1 MPIETP
7 PKDVGELANYWRL
20 TARTLSRM
28 RAADPPAPL
37 HDCEATVHWFA
48 GLTFE
53 RQNRMTPAF
62 RAKVREIRDKYGI
75 VPATKAAAAA
85 GVSQDEF
92 AKFKADRKAHGAK
105 DTDALAELKSL
116 RDFALHKIAKATEAG
131 DLVAVNAATKLM
143 VHFSSVIHDEEIRA
157 QRLGRE
163 AGDLIPSETFEAIVR
178 AIPFWL
184 VRGVDDLQSEIIP
197 KIVAASGHGE
207 LGHEQLRKLIEP
219 ALLSAR
225 VLVPFVRSSQVVTGV
240 SIPKRILDAM
250 KSGLDDTIEDGA
262 AEFTR
267 LYGEPIAGSE
277 AATNDATP

>member
-1 MPIETP
+1 
-7 PKDVGELANYWRL
+7 
-20 TARTLSRM
+20 M
-28 RAADPPAPL
+28 RAAEVPAPL
-37 HDCEATVHWFA
+37 HDCAATVGWFSR
-48 GLTFE
+48 LSYE
-53 RQNRMTPAF
+53 RQNKMTPAF
-62 RAKVREIRDKYGI
+62 RGRIAEIRAQLGI
-75 VPATKAAAAA
+75 VDVPPVAGVTPPA

-92 AKFKADRKAHGAK
+92 AKFKAERRASASK

-116 RDFALHKIAKATEAG
+116 RDFALHKIAQATVAG
-131 DLVAVNAATKLM
+131 DQPAVNAATKLM

-163 AGDLIPSETFEAIVR
+163 AGDLIPAETFEAIVR

-184 VRGVDDLQSEIIP
+184 MRGVDDLQSEIIP

-267 LYGEPIAGSE
+267 LYGEPIAGAE
-277 AATNDATP
+277 DATNDATP